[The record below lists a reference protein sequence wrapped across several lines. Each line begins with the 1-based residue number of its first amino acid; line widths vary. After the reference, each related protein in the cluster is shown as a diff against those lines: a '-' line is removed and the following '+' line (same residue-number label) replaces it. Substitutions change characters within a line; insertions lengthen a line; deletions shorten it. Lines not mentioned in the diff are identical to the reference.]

1 MLARELGGGGKE
13 GKEGRKNEEEE
24 LTRCGEQG
32 GTGWKKRREIGE
44 RSALY
49 ICVCVCVGGGGGLW
63 GGEKY
68 NGGWGERGKRE
79 RGGGDIYHRWISS
92 RRVGT

>member
-24 LTRCGEQG
+24 LTRCGEQD

-49 ICVCVCVGGGGGLW
+49 ICVCVCVGGGGGGLW

-79 RGGGDIYHRWISS
+79 RGRGYIPSMDIE
-92 RRVGT
+92 

>member
-24 LTRCGEQG
+24 LTRCGEQD

-49 ICVCVCVGGGGGLW
+49 ICVCVRRWWWWWFVG
-63 GGEKY
+63 
-68 NGGWGERGKRE
+68 RGK
-79 RGGGDIYHRWISS
+79 I
-92 RRVGT
+92 

>member
-24 LTRCGEQG
+24 LTRCGEQD

-79 RGGGDIYHRWISS
+79 RGRGYIPSMDIE
-92 RRVGT
+92 